1 MNSNIINVILI
12 KKCYQKGTFVK
23 DATIIAFDLKKLL
36 TLMEQELTMEELI
49 ALINSQKGDFVIRVE
64 FGEEA
69 VSDAK
74 EE

>member
-1 MNSNIINVILI
+1 
-12 KKCYQKGTFVK
+12 
-23 DATIIAFDLKKLL
+23 
-36 TLMEQELTMEELI
+36 MEQELTMEELI

-74 EE
+74 EEYLGIESDIIKQQRVRNKNNDFSTEL

>member
-1 MNSNIINVILI
+1 
-12 KKCYQKGTFVK
+12 
-23 DATIIAFDLKKLL
+23 
-36 TLMEQELTMEELI
+36 MEQERTMEELI

-74 EE
+74 EENDFKLDVVFGKTCKGCSDLFGAHL

>member
-1 MNSNIINVILI
+1 
-12 KKCYQKGTFVK
+12 
-23 DATIIAFDLKKLL
+23 
-36 TLMEQELTMEELI
+36 MEELI

-64 FGEEA
+64 FGEE

>member
-1 MNSNIINVILI
+1 
-12 KKCYQKGTFVK
+12 
-23 DATIIAFDLKKLL
+23 
-36 TLMEQELTMEELI
+36 MEQELTMEELI
-49 ALINSQKGDFVIRVE
+49 ALINSQKDDFVFRVE

>member
-1 MNSNIINVILI
+1 
-12 KKCYQKGTFVK
+12 
-23 DATIIAFDLKKLL
+23 
-36 TLMEQELTMEELI
+36 MEHELTREELT
-49 ALINSQKGDFVIRVE
+49 ALMYSQKGDFVIRVE

>member
-1 MNSNIINVILI
+1 ME
-12 KKCYQKGTFVK
+12 QG
-23 DATIIAFDLKKLL
+23 L
-36 TLMEQELTMEELI
+36 TLEELI
-49 ALINSQKGDFVIRVE
+49 ALINSQKGDFAIRVT

>member
-1 MNSNIINVILI
+1 
-12 KKCYQKGTFVK
+12 
-23 DATIIAFDLKKLL
+23 
-36 TLMEQELTMEELI
+36 MEQELTMEELI

-74 EE
+74 DYLSLSFGLKLQIL

>member
-1 MNSNIINVILI
+1 MSLLYHAYVYLEFLILA
-12 KKCYQKGTFVK
+12 C
-23 DATIIAFDLKKLL
+23 TIYILAP
-36 TLMEQELTMEELI
+36 
-49 ALINSQKGDFVIRVE
+49 VIRVE

>member
-1 MNSNIINVILI
+1 
-12 KKCYQKGTFVK
+12 
-23 DATIIAFDLKKLL
+23 
-36 TLMEQELTMEELI
+36 MEQELTKEELI

>member
-1 MNSNIINVILI
+1 
-12 KKCYQKGTFVK
+12 
-23 DATIIAFDLKKLL
+23 
-36 TLMEQELTMEELI
+36 MEQELTMEEFI
-49 ALINSQKGDFVIRVE
+49 ALINSQKDDFIICIE